1 MHFQAHQSP
10 ELPECLPKLKTLSIA
25 VGPQTPFNWD
35 SVLPFCP
42 SLKALTIDD
51 RSGDWLEEP
60 AIFGALTPRTLN
72 QLMDLPSLE
81 TCHVTRVASVVLHTC
96 SIWHNGER
104 IICYR
109 APPGVSLTFGPE
121 AFPRGVRVVLD
132 VDTAPLPL
140 AVAVWDLQTI
150 TDLDATAVPL
160 GYV

>member
-1 MHFQAHQSP
+1 M
-10 ELPECLPKLKTLSIA
+10 TLRS
-25 VGPQTPFNWD
+25 
-35 SVLPFCP
+35 FCP
-42 SLKALTIDD
+42 SLKKLTIDD
-51 RSGDWLEEP
+51 QCGDRLYDP
-60 AIFGALTPRTLN
+60 SIFGALTPRTLN
-72 QLMDLPSLE
+72 GLMAELPALE
-81 TCHVTRVASVVLHTC
+81 ACYVTRVAKAVLYAC
-96 SIWHNGER
+96 STYHDGER

>member
-1 MHFQAHQSP
+1 MHQP
-10 ELPECLPKLKTLSIA
+10 
-25 VGPQTPFNWD
+25 
-35 SVLPFCP
+35 
-42 SLKALTIDD
+42 AL
-51 RSGDWLEEP
+51 
-60 AIFGALTPRTLN
+60 
-72 QLMDLPSLE
+72 Q
-81 TCHVTRVASVVLHTC
+81 TCHVIHVAKFVLHAC
-96 SIWHNGER
+96 STFHNGER

>member
-1 MHFQAHQSP
+1 M
-10 ELPECLPKLKTLSIA
+10 LPY
-25 VGPQTPFNWD
+25 
-35 SVLPFCP
+35 CP
-42 SLKALTIDD
+42 SLRKLTIHDAC
-51 RSGDWLEEP
+51 GDELYDP
-60 AIFGALTPRTLN
+60 SIFGALTPRTLN
-72 QLMDLPSLE
+72 QLMADLPSLQ
-81 TCHVTRVASVVLHTC
+81 TCHVTRVASAVFYACTTC
-96 SIWHNGER
+96 HGGER

-150 TDLDATAVPL
+150 TDWDATAVPL

>member
-1 MHFQAHQSP
+1 M
-10 ELPECLPKLKTLSIA
+10 KTRPRYGTTMTRCA
-25 VGPQTPFNWD
+25 
-35 SVLPFCP
+35 
-42 SLKALTIDD
+42 
-51 RSGDWLEEP
+51 R
-60 AIFGALTPRTLN
+60 PRT
-72 QLMDLPSLE
+72 S
-81 TCHVTRVASVVLHTC
+81 R
-96 SIWHNGER
+96 NGER

>member
-1 MHFQAHQSP
+1 MRRAGQRGGSLFFLFDPRSGSH
-10 ELPECLPKLKTLSIA
+10 
-25 VGPQTPFNWD
+25 FNWD

-42 SLKALTIDD
+42 SLKTLNIHD
-51 RSGDWLEEP
+51 RCGDAFYEP
-60 AIFGALTPRTLN
+60 SIFGALTPRTLF
-72 QLMDLPSLE
+72 QLMVDISALQ
-81 TCHVTRVASVVLHTC
+81 TCHVTRVSSVVLHAC
-96 SIWHNGER
+96 STFHNGER

>member
-1 MHFQAHQSP
+1 M
-10 ELPECLPKLKTLSIA
+10 
-25 VGPQTPFNWD
+25 
-35 SVLPFCP
+35 
-42 SLKALTIDD
+42 
-51 RSGDWLEEP
+51 
-60 AIFGALTPRTLN
+60 FGALTPRTLH
-72 QLMDLPSLE
+72 QLLAELPSLQA
-81 TCHVTRVASVVLHTC
+81 CHVARVASVVFYAC
-96 SIWHNGER
+96 STFHDDER

-109 APPGVSLTFGPE
+109 TPPGVSLTFGPE

>member
-1 MHFQAHQSP
+1 MRRARSFGEGPIFSFDP
-10 ELPECLPKLKTLSIA
+10 LP
-25 VGPQTPFNWD
+25 
-35 SVLPFCP
+35 
-42 SLKALTIDD
+42 AL
-51 RSGDWLEEP
+51 
-60 AIFGALTPRTLN
+60 
-72 QLMDLPSLE
+72 Q
-81 TCHVTRVASVVLHTC
+81 TCHVIHVAKFVLHAC
-96 SIWHNGER
+96 STFHNGER

>member
-1 MHFQAHQSP
+1 LTQVTFFACR
-10 ELPECLPKLKTLSIA
+10 LPY
-25 VGPQTPFNWD
+25 D
-35 SVLPFCP
+35 
-42 SLKALTIDD
+42 
-51 RSGDWLEEP
+51 
-60 AIFGALTPRTLN
+60 
-72 QLMDLPSLE
+72 
-81 TCHVTRVASVVLHTC
+81 
-96 SIWHNGER
+96 GER